1 MKPKIKGFLLKVV
14 IVMIAVTLMTALV
27 ITFDGMHDRVTD
39 SDLAIV
45 PGNTVTADGKPSRRL
60 QGRLDA
66 AIELYRNG
74 RCKTILVSGGIGAEG
89 FDEAQV
95 MKSYLVEHGVMNDH
109 VYVDNKGINTF
120 ETARFAAD
128 LIRSKGMR
136 NPILVS
142 QFFHISRFRLAM
154 KKQGVEVGGN
164 VHSHYYELRDIYST
178 FREVF
183 GYFTYAIR

>member
-1 MKPKIKGFLLKVV
+1 
-14 IVMIAVTLMTALV
+14 
-27 ITFDGMHDRVTD
+27 
-39 SDLAIV
+39 
-45 PGNTVTADGKPSRRL
+45 
-60 QGRLDA
+60 
-66 AIELYRNG
+66 
-74 RCKTILVSGGIGAEG
+74 
-89 FDEAQV
+89 
-95 MKSYLVEHGVMNDH
+95 MKSCLVEHGVMNDH

-120 ETARFAAD
+120 GTARFVAD

-154 KKQGVEVGGN
+154 KNQGVEAGGN
-164 VHSHYYELRDIYST
+164 VHSRYYEMRDIYST